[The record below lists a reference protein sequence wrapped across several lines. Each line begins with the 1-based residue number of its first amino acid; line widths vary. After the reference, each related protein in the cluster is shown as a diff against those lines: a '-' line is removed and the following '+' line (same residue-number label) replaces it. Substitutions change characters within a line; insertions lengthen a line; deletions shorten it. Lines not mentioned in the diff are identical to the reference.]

1 MFTWIC
7 PKCGG
12 EVPPSEAEC
21 PHCASGQNAATA
33 AVKNAHAAAPRR
45 RALPGWAITLLVALG
60 LGIAGGG
67 AFWWVK
73 RSQAPAKP
81 VLTGSQPV
89 ALGMARNPHPLA
101 KHVEVT
107 GVRISEDAKK
117 NVNVKLLV
125 VNHSLAEIPAM
136 ELSVELHAAT
146 ATEEGKSLCS
156 FTVKIPSLA
165 PHSTAEVSTTAKTQ
179 LRAYEMPDWQFIKVV
194 YDITSPK
201 P

>member
-1 MFTWIC
+1 M
-7 PKCGG
+7 
-12 EVPPSEAEC
+12 PPSEAEC
-21 PHCASGQNAATA
+21 PRCAAGQNAAPA
-33 AVKNAHAAAPRR
+33 AEKNAHAAAPRHKG
-45 RALPGWAITLLVALG
+45 LPGWALAALVALG
-60 LGIAGGG
+60 LGLIGGG
-67 AFWWVK
+67 ALWWVK
-73 RSQAPAKP
+73 RSQAQAKP

-107 GVRISEDAKK
+107 GIRIFEDAKK

-146 ATEEGKSLCS
+146 ATEEGKVLCS
-156 FTVKIPSLA
+156 FTLKIPSLA
-165 PHSTAEVSTTAKTQ
+165 PHSTAEVGTTAKTQ

-201 P
+201 A

>member
-21 PHCASGQNAATA
+21 PRCAAGQNAAP
-33 AVKNAHAAAPRR
+33 AVEKNAHPARR
-45 RALPGWAITLLVALG
+45 HKGLPGWAIAALVALG
-60 LGIAGGG
+60 LGLVGGG

-73 RSQAPAKP
+73 RSQASAKP

-107 GVRISEDAKK
+107 GIRISEDAKK
-117 NVNVKLLV
+117 NVNVKLLI

-136 ELSVELHAAT
+136 ELSIELHAAT
-146 ATEEGKSLCS
+146 ATEEGKALCS
-156 FTVKIPSLA
+156 FTVKVPSLA

-201 P
+201 A